1 MFCKL
6 YDIVSAQSTADA
18 QFLLAHTMSP
28 LPFQKLKDCFQM
40 YQLVILLGQRWSNE
54 SFEDETKFK
63 FVITVQVSQNYVTNY
78 VVTN

>member
-40 YQLVILLGQRWSNE
+40 YQLVILLGQR
-54 SFEDETKFK
+54 
-63 FVITVQVSQNYVTNY
+63 
-78 VVTN
+78 